1 MHAVQVQ
8 CFSKGR
14 VVDLQCA
21 GARLTVY
28 TKQQKHSLFQ
38 PGNKGDNSPEI
49 GILATSFV
57 CGGHVD
63 VLSQ

>member
-1 MHAVQVQ
+1 MAVSGFGHAPVH
-8 CFSKGR
+8 
-14 VVDLQCA
+14 A
-21 GARLTVY
+21 LTRY

-38 PGNKGDNSPEI
+38 PGNKGDKSPQI

-63 VLSQ
+63 VLSQGG